1 MDPKIRRTYYNRCK
15 PYEVLEPN
23 DPRYVDLDSLG
34 TPEARV
40 RGVSWVEKLAEQI
53 ELSDEP
59 VCQLFTGLPGSGK
72 STELKR
78 LAQRLQAQ
86 DGANLFPVLIAA
98 EEVFD
103 LANPIDI
110 PDIIIAILHGTDAAL
125 LQAEGKNPAAAM
137 KEGYLSRLWSWLNKT
152 DVVLSGAE
160 FAFPDV
166 ANLTVELK
174 TRPTLRQRVRATL
187 AAYLSQFL
195 KEATEELR
203 LMEARAVDLGKV
215 GLVIIFDSLEK
226 LRGISDNWEDVL
238 VSAER
243 IFAGGAPYLRL
254 PVHVLY
260 TIPPALIAR
269 KRFEQALFIPMIKL
283 RDRNGTR
290 FPAGFRA
297 AKEIITHRIPEQALA
312 EIFGPGAL
320 EQRLEKLIDWSG
332 GYPRE
337 LVRLLQSSVAVAH
350 WPISDSDFQRIL
362 NEVGDQ
368 YRKLVPADAFPWLA
382 RVASEQYLTLQ
393 DDNHRQ
399 AADLML
405 SNNAVLRYLNDKDWF
420 DLHPAVREIPGV
432 AEEIQKLA
440 TSSAAPPSEGT

>member
-1 MDPKIRRTYYNRCK
+1 MDPKLRRTYYNLCK
-15 PYEVLEPN
+15 PNEALEP
-23 DPRYVDLDSLG
+23 DDSRYVDLDSLG

-40 RGVSWVEKLAEQI
+40 RGLSWVEKLAEQI

-78 LAQRLQAQ
+78 LARRLQAE
-86 DGANLFPVLIAA
+86 DGPNLLPVLISA

-103 LANPIDI
+103 LANPIDV
-110 PDIIIAILHGTDAAL
+110 PDIIIAILDGTDTAL
-125 LQAEGKNPAAAM
+125 LEAEGKDPAAAM
-137 KEGYLSRLWSWLNKT
+137 KEGYLRRLWNWLSKT

-160 FAFPDV
+160 FAVPDG
-166 ANLTVELK
+166 ASLTVELK
-174 TRPTLRQRVRATL
+174 TRPSLRQRVRATL

-195 KEATEELR
+195 KEATEELH
-203 LMEARAVDLGKV
+203 LMQARAVALGKA

-226 LRGISDNWEDVL
+226 LRGISTNWEEVL

-243 IFAGGAPYLRL
+243 IFAGGAPYLKL

-260 TIPPALIAR
+260 TIPPALISR
-269 KRFEQALFIPMIKL
+269 KRFEQVLFIPMIKL
-283 RDRNGTR
+283 RARNGTR
-290 FPAGFRA
+290 FSDGFKA
-297 AKEIITHRIPEQALA
+297 ARQIITQRVPEEALA
-312 EIFGPGAL
+312 ELFGSAL
-320 EQRLEKLIDWSG
+320 EQRLEKLIEWSG

-350 WPISDSDFQRIL
+350 WPLSDSEFQRTL

-382 RVASEQYLTLQ
+382 RVASEQYLTLR
-393 DDNHRQ
+393 DEAHRQ

-440 TSSAAPPSEGT
+440 TSTVAPPAGT